1 MNAAQHDTLPPS
13 WRRRAWAVLGL
24 LVAASGWMAWQAL
37 GLQFNYDFEQFFPA
51 DHPETTFYR
60 EFRETFGSDND
71 FLIVGFEGEAL
82 TSGFLAEIDG
92 QIEALEALPGVE
104 LVQSPTRLELPVR
117 DPLSGM
123 VFQRPLLAWDNDS
136 TLTKDLDRLR
146 QRDDI
151 MGTFVSPSGRA
162 VALTLEHR
170 DGLSKAG
177 CDSLAAA
184 VAEWEAR
191 LHETKSSI
199 LDIHVSGRAVAQAYY
214 VGRHGTGGRVV
225 RERGHRVV
233 GRVFVVCIPNGLGHP
248 GAVDCGAH
256 ERPLD
261 LGHHGGHGKS
271 RGRHDGGASHHP
283 VCGGHFRRGARA
295 DALLRRA
302 TIRRHARRRHETLFP
317 RSGLG
322 HLPHL
327 ADHGPRVLDA
337 VDEFHRSRP

>member
-82 TSGFLAEIDG
+82 TSGFLAEIDA
-92 QIEALEALPGVE
+92 QIESLEALPGVE

-136 TLTKDLDRLR
+136 TLTRDLDRLR

-184 VAEWEAR
+184 V
-191 LHETKSSI
+191 
-199 LDIHVSGRAVAQAYY
+199 
-214 VGRHGTGGRVV
+214 
-225 RERGHRVV
+225 
-233 GRVFVVCIPNGLGHP
+233 
-248 GAVDCGAH
+248 
-256 ERPLD
+256 
-261 LGHHGGHGKS
+261 
-271 RGRHDGGASHHP
+271 
-283 VCGGHFRRGARA
+283 
-295 DALLRRA
+295 
-302 TIRRHARRRHETLFP
+302 
-317 RSGLG
+317 
-322 HLPHL
+322 
-327 ADHGPRVLDA
+327 
-337 VDEFHRSRP
+337 